1 MSRIRVHAWIAVG
14 AFLVFGCS
22 NEPNG
27 DGAPAGEADEET
39 VAEAV
44 DTQEATPAA
53 EVASYAVPDL
63 SAELGRQLVAS
74 LGEQPGVVSARVDE
88 EKGLFLVTFRPGQTD
103 PATMLSQLQ
112 TVAAGAT
119 LTEVGAAA
127 AGKDEKG
134 CGGCPSKSKC
144 PKARAA
150 TSS

>member
-1 MSRIRVHAWIAVG
+1 MTRIRVHAWFG
-14 AFLVFGCS
+14 LVALLLLGCGNTAS
-22 NEPNG
+22 G
-27 DGAPAGEADEET
+27 DGAPGEET
-39 VAEAV
+39 AEAV
-44 DTQEATPAA
+44 DSPEAAPTA

-63 SAELGRQLVAS
+63 SAELGKQLVAS

-88 EKGLFLVTFRPGQTD
+88 EKGLFHVTFQPGQTD
-103 PATMLSQLQ
+103 PAALLARLL
-112 TVAAGAT
+112 TVAEGAT

-127 AGKDEKG
+127 AGADKKG